1 MNTSKRPIKPLNTSL
16 TPLNNLFACPCEE
29 LPVAGGCR
37 GRAVQLPLP
46 GRLLPRRRHRK
57 GPRGGQPHLQHPD
70 LLRRLLRCPPLQVN
84 RILLYIYKEVYFIM
98 SLIPQ
103 LTSSAPYTVSTSTVR
118 YSECECDPN
127 PNPNPNPNCP
137 LQRVRV
143 RPARAA
149 LPRGCHL
156 AAVCVQQ
163 DRPRVLRRLPH
174 RLPLRH

>member
-1 MNTSKRPIKPLNTSL
+1 MNTSKRPTKPLNTSL

-70 LLRRLLRCPPLQVN
+70 LLRRLLRCPPLQVK
-84 RILLYIYKEVYFIM
+84 RFIYKEVYFICPLISSTHLVG
-98 SLIPQ
+98 SLYGVH
-103 LTSSAPYTVSTSTVR
+103 LY
-118 YSECECDPN
+118 
-127 PNPNPNPNCP
+127 CP